1 MVRGY
6 ISGSD
11 IKDIVKIDRIMN
23 TEKCCHIL
31 IKHAIPQASTCKC
44 LIGRCFISQHEND
57 S

>member
-23 TEKCCHIL
+23 TESHIL

-44 LIGRCFISQHEND
+44 QIGRCFISQHEND

>member
-1 MVRGY
+1 MVLGY
-6 ISGSD
+6 ISSSD

-44 LIGRCFISQHEND
+44 QIGRCFISQHEND